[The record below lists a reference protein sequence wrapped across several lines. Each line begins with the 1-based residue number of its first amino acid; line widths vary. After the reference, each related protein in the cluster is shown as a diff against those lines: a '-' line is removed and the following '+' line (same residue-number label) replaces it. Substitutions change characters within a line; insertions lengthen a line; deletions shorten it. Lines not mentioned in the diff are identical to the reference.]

1 MPARW
6 AMREADFEVL
16 LRLVERLG
24 GGERGGPGGGPGGA
38 PGGARGGGGG
48 GGGGAAALGRAL
60 AAASGEPEA
69 VRLIEGAF
77 AAAPRCPHYGAER
90 LQRWGPPAG
99 CAATAARPAARP
111 STR

>member
-1 MPARW
+1 
-6 AMREADFEVL
+6 MREADFEVL

-24 GGERGGPGGGPGGA
+24 GEQR
-38 PGGARGGGGG
+38 
-48 GGGGAAALGRAL
+48 AALGRAL
-60 AAASGEPEA
+60 ASASGEPEA

-77 AAAPRCPHYGAER
+77 AAAPRCPHCGAAR